1 MYQCNLDGTEEIEE
15 TMFTTARAMST
26 KARTM
31 STTARTM
38 STMARM
44 MSTTEAAIEV
54 VTEETVTL
62 LATDIATEE
71 MMLITD
77 EIISFTEIIEVP
89 MIIEV
94 DIHDFEIPTLGS
106 GTEGITT
113 DLANLETD
121 TMLSSDV
128 VPTALP
134 AMSGI
139 PLTGLAKIP
148 TTNMPHATSI
158 ESNQLQTESG
168 QLHVSLEASNTND
181 SLSFEVVSA
190 INVAVPSSHDGNVLN
205 DGKIWTTNLYCCSST
220 RTGRLA
226 PNTDI

>member
-1 MYQCNLDGTEEIEE
+1 MYQCNLDGTKEIEE
-15 TMFTTARAMST
+15 TMFTTAR
-26 KARTM
+26 TM
-31 STTARTM
+31 STTARK
-38 STMARM
+38 
-44 MSTTEAAIEV
+44 MSTTEAAIKV
-54 VTEETVTL
+54 VTEETVTI

-94 DIHDFEIPTLGS
+94 EIHDFEIPTLVNERLRS

-121 TMLSSDV
+121 TMLSSGA

-139 PLTGLAKIP
+139 PLTKLAKIP
-148 TTNMPHATSI
+148 TTNMPHVTSTETI
-158 ESNQLQTESG
+158 QLQTKSG
-168 QLHVSLEASNTND
+168 QLDVSPEASNTND

-190 INVAVPSSHDGNVLN
+190 INVAVPSSHDGNILN
-205 DGKIWTTNLYCCSST
+205 DGKIWMTN
-220 RTGRLA
+220 
-226 PNTDI
+226 